1 MEIVTAK
8 MSHLLN
14 LGRQGEHLARRVR
27 FTEPAAW
34 AAAYGAGT
42 AQLLVC
48 RPGEAEPYP
57 AALEEEPDGAW
68 TWTVTGTDTALPGR
82 GRCQLV
88 YLRDDT
94 VVKSA
99 VWDTAVLPSLGE
111 AATEAPEPQQTWV
124 DQVLA
129 AGTDARDAGAEAT
142 DAAARA
148 EASAALAESFARR
161 AEEAATGTG
170 SGNLYSSELRTLRV
184 LDRAEY
190 EALAVKDP
198 GTLYLIRG

>member
-8 MSHLLN
+8 MSHFLS
-14 LGRQGEHLARRVR
+14 LGRQGEHLARQVR
-27 FTEPAAW
+27 FTEPVSW
-34 AAAYGAGT
+34 AAAYGPGT

-48 RPGEAEPYP
+48 RPGETEPYP
-57 AALEEEPDGAW
+57 AALEEAADGSW
-68 TWTVTGTDTALPGR
+68 TWTVTGTDTFLPGR

-88 YLRDDT
+88 YLRGGT

-99 VWDTAVLPSLGE
+99 VWDTVVFRSLGE
-111 AATEAPEPQQTWV
+111 SGEPEEPQRSWV

-129 AGTDARDAGAEAT
+129 AGTEAKNF
-142 DAAARA
+142 
-148 EASAALAESFARR
+148 AALAESFARR
-161 AEEAATGTG
+161 AEEAATGPGT
-170 SGNLYSSELRTLRV
+170 GNLYSSELHTLRV
-184 LDRAEY
+184 LDRAAY

>member
-57 AALEEEPDGAW
+57 AAW
-68 TWTVTGTDTALPGR
+68 RRSRTGPGPGPSPGR
-82 GRCQLV
+82 TPPC
-88 YLRDDT
+88 
-94 VVKSA
+94 
-99 VWDTAVLPSLGE
+99 P
-111 AATEAPEPQQTWV
+111 
-124 DQVLA
+124 
-129 AGTDARDAGAEAT
+129 AGA
-142 DAAARA
+142 AA
-148 EASAALAESFARR
+148 SWS
-161 AEEAATGTG
+161 TCGTT
-170 SGNLYSSELRTLRV
+170 RW
-184 LDRAEY
+184 
-190 EALAVKDP
+190 
-198 GTLYLIRG
+198 